1 MHNRFTS
8 PDEFG
13 MVKFDGLGIRNWNI
27 SVFELKLIE
36 TGIDLA
42 RKEKM
47 AIRKFIRTGTM
58 KMVVWVFSSAS
69 RTSNSFLTFKIL
81 LRNTFLSSS
90 IILQICKF

>member
-1 MHNRFTS
+1 M
-8 PDEFG
+8 
-13 MVKFDGLGIRNWNI
+13 
-27 SVFELKLIE
+27 FELKLIE

-69 RTSNSFLTFKIL
+69 PVPQIGFLTFKIHVANYVL
-81 LRNTFLSSS
+81 
-90 IILQICKF
+90 